1 MANDFLQI
9 PINAEL
15 ITRQKNLKRC
25 SLNDS
30 VADMMH
36 LIIITHFGE
45 YKQDVSFGNELWE
58 HDFETIENIQAFKEN
73 LSESLQKAIIQHE
86 KRLTDVK
93 VGIGFEQV
101 LTTVY
106 NRRVRQRIQINIE
119 GTLRKTNETFTHQEL
134 FFMGP
139 LSYY

>member
-1 MANDFLQI
+1 MTNDFLQL

-15 ITRQKNLKRC
+15 ITGQKRLKHC
-25 SLNDS
+25 SLNES
-30 VADMMH
+30 VTGMMH

-45 YKQDVSFGNELWE
+45 NKQDESFGNELWE
-58 HDFETIENIQAFKEN
+58 HDFVTIENIQAFKEK
-73 LSESLQKAIIQHE
+73 LSGSLQRAVIQHE
-86 KRLTDVK
+86 KRLADVK
-93 VGIGFEQV
+93 VGIGFDQV

-106 NRRVRQRIQINIE
+106 NRRVRQRIHINIE
-119 GTLRKTNETFTHQEL
+119 GTLRKTNESFTHQEV

>member
-15 ITRQKNLKRC
+15 ITGQKQLNRC
-25 SLNDS
+25 SLNES
-30 VADMMH
+30 VSGMMH

-45 YKQDVSFGNELWE
+45 NKQDATFGNELWE
-58 HDFETIENIQAFKEN
+58 HDFETVENIQAFREK
-73 LSESLQKAIIQHE
+73 LSGSLQKAIILHE

-93 VGIGFEQV
+93 VGITFDQV

-106 NRRVRQRIQINIE
+106 NRRIRQRINISIQA
-119 GTLRKTNETFTHQEL
+119 TLRKTNESFTHREV
-134 FFMGP
+134 FFIGP

>member
-1 MANDFLQI
+1 MASAFLQI

-15 ITRQKNLKRC
+15 ITRQKQLKRC
-25 SLNDS
+25 SLNES
-30 VADMMH
+30 VSGLMH

-45 YKQDVSFGNELWE
+45 NKQDASFGNELWE
-58 HDFETIENIQAFKEN
+58 RDFETVENIQAFREK
-73 LSESLQKAIIQHE
+73 LSGSLHKAIIQYE
-86 KRLTDVK
+86 KRLADVK
-93 VGIGFEQV
+93 VGIDFDQV

-106 NRRVRQRIQINIE
+106 NRRVRQRIHIVIE
-119 GTLRKTNETFTHQEL
+119 GTLRKTNESFVHREV

>member
-1 MANDFLQI
+1 MAKHFLQI
-9 PINAEL
+9 PIDAEL
-15 ITRQKNLKRC
+15 ITRQKHLNRC
-25 SLNDS
+25 SLNES
-30 VADMMH
+30 VSDMMH
-36 LIIITHFGE
+36 LITITHFGE
-45 YKQDVSFGNELWE
+45 NKQDASFGNELWE
-58 HDFETIENIQAFKEN
+58 NDFETIENIQAFKEK
-73 LSESLQKAIIQHE
+73 LSESLQSVIVQHE

-106 NRRVRQRIQINIE
+106 NRRVRQRIQINIS
-119 GTLRKTNETFTHQEL
+119 GTLRKTNETFTHQEV

>member
-1 MANDFLQI
+1 MPNEFLHI
-9 PINAEL
+9 PINTEL
-15 ITRQKNLKRC
+15 ITSQKQLTRC
-25 SLNDS
+25 SLNES

-36 LIIITHFGE
+36 LIIITHLGE
-45 YKQDVSFGNELWE
+45 NKQEETFGNELWE
-58 HDFETIENIQAFKEN
+58 HDFETIENIQAFKERI
-73 LSESLQKAIIQHE
+73 SESLQKAIIQHE

-93 VGIGFEQV
+93 VGVVFEQV

-106 NRRVRQRIQINIE
+106 NRRVRQRIQIIIE
-119 GTLRKTNETFTHQEL
+119 GTLRKTNETFSHEEM